1 MGVNGKLISQDVETI
16 IFKVLNTATDFKSLI
31 SGQIYKDNYRPTNSG
46 KEDVS
51 INVLALSMENPQ
63 IAMVNI
69 NCHVPDL
76 KQTISNATEYVP
88 NSAKLKAIA
97 EKAKETIDTALLNS
111 LYKDFSMRVDY
122 QKTFKN
128 QDTEAREHFQN
139 LRIELIIPNT

>member
-76 KQTISNATEYVP
+76 MQSLGGKTEYVP
-88 NSAKLKAIA
+88 NSAKLKAVA
-97 EKAKETIDTALLNS
+97 EKAKQTIDAALLNP

-128 QDTEAREHFQN
+128 QDAEAREHFQN